1 MWAFSQKPFS
11 LKILK
16 LNLLVLNRS
25 STYGT
30 GHLGILSSSIIRR
43 TFIFSESKFSGDYCM
58 HAKPIST
65 YIDRNSQKKNV
76 LVSILKKSRF
86 IQEKDSKN
94 IEILTKYLWPKN
106 KEYRRRIIFSLLSL
120 GVAKIATIQV
130 PLLLSKL
137 IDTVGV
143 ISSSDISLSL
153 TNKLNALFLISSYGI
168 ARISSSGFNELRNAL
183 FSEVSQ
189 SACRDLSLKAF
200 HHFHNVS
207 NLSFIQ
213 RHKSGELLTI
223 ITRGFKSV
231 SKLLNIMIFQIIPT
245 AAEFLMVLGILLRK
259 VGSEV
264 ALITLVTMIA
274 YMDFTRRITHKR
286 TIYRKNMNTSE
297 QKSNGLLSDSLINAE
312 TLKYLNG
319 EKYIYDL
326 YSKYQE
332 IYKDSNVKVQTSL
345 AYLNFGQN
353 FIFTGGLLS
362 AILLTTN
369 KVLVGALPIGSIV
382 LVTSLLFQLSIPLNF
397 IGMIYRET
405 KLTLIDLGKLNEY
418 LTVNP
423 KKAKNSGENQ
433 IKFSDSN
440 IKILDLYKE
449 VVKKKISSS
458 SEKDFIKLENVSF
471 NFPSTFGHEHT
482 YLETSDSTEDL
493 ILSNL
498 SLDIPL
504 GKKMGLVGSSGSG
517 KTTLAK
523 LIYRIFD
530 PKSGKIRIFGKG
542 IEEFEI
548 QEYRNCFSVLPQ
560 EVLLLNMSIIDN
572 LKIANSCTTLD
583 EITSACKLAGVHENI
598 LKMKKGY
605 ETVVGERGCSL
616 SGGEKQRLGFARML
630 IKKSPIWILD
640 EPTSAL
646 DLTNHNFMVKM
657 LSFLHIYSIS
667 NTNFTNLGDN
677 EDDMKSKYKDIFNL
691 IPYVKDKKEIKSIT
705 KLIEDIVKLPIT
717 IIVIAHRLSSI
728 RNFDSI
734 AYLEEGSVKEIGSHD
749 QLIEN
754 KMQYYQLWNKQHID
768 SILK

>member
-1 MWAFSQKPFS
+1 MWVFVQKAS
-11 LKILK
+11 NSKILK
-16 LNLLVLNRS
+16 LYPLLLNRS
-25 STYGT
+25 STCRINY
-30 GHLGILSSSIIRR
+30 LGGLASSLVRSR
-43 TFIFSESKFSGDYCM
+43 TFIFSDSKLSGCCM

-65 YIDRNSQKKNV
+65 YIDKSLSKENV
-76 LVSILKKSRF
+76 LVNILKKSRF

-106 KEYRRRIIFSLLSL
+106 KEYRRRIIFSLISL
-120 GVAKIATIQV
+120 GVAKLATIQV
-130 PLLLSKL
+130 PLLLSRL

-143 ISSSDISLSL
+143 ISSSDLSKSL
-153 TNKLNALFLISSYGI
+153 TSKLNCLLLISSYGI

-189 SACRDLSLKAF
+189 SACRDLSLNAF

-213 RHKSGELLTI
+213 RHRSGELLTI
-223 ITRGFKSV
+223 ITRGFKSI

-245 AAEFLMVLGILLRK
+245 TAEFLMVLGILLHK

-264 ALITLVTMIA
+264 ALITLATMIA
-274 YMDFTRRITHKR
+274 YMDFTRRVTHKR

-319 EKYIYDL
+319 EKHIYDL
-326 YSKYQE
+326 YSNYQE
-332 IYKDSNVKVQTSL
+332 IYKNSNVKVQTSL

-369 KVLVGALPIGSIV
+369 KVLAGKLPIGSIV

-405 KLTLIDLGKLNEY
+405 KLTLIDLSKLNEY
-418 LTVNP
+418 LAINP
-423 KKAKNSGENQ
+423 KRTKNSVEKQTKNLDSD
-433 IKFSDSN
+433 IKT
-440 IKILDLYKE
+440 LDLYKE
-449 VVKKKISSS
+449 LVRKETDLS
-458 SEKDFIKLENVSF
+458 SEKNSIQLENVSF
-471 NFPSTFGHEHT
+471 GFPSTVGNEHT
-482 YLETSDSTEDL
+482 YLEESDTSDDL
-493 ILSNL
+493 VLNDL
-498 SLDIPL
+498 SLEIPL
-504 GKKMGLVGSSGSG
+504 GKRMGLVGSSGSG

-523 LIYRIFD
+523 LIYRIFE
-530 PKSGKIRIFGKG
+530 PNSGKIRIFGKE
-542 IEEFEI
+542 IEELEI
-548 QEYRNCFSVLPQ
+548 KEYRNCFSVLPQ
-560 EVLLLNMSIIDN
+560 DVLLLNMSIIDN
-572 LKIANSCTTLD
+572 LKIANSNTTLD
-583 EITSACKLAGVHENI
+583 EIISACKLAGVHENI
-598 LKMKKGY
+598 LKMNRGY

-646 DLTNHNFMVKM
+646 DLTNHNFIIKM
-657 LSFLHIYSIS
+657 LSFLHGHSVSSTNSSDITDKD
-667 NTNFTNLGDN
+667 NTRF
-677 EDDMKSKYKDIFNL
+677 KYEDIFNL
-691 IPYVKDKKEIKSIT
+691 IPYLKNKKEVESVT
-705 KLIEDIVKLPIT
+705 KLIEEIVKLPIT
-717 IIVIAHRLSSI
+717 IILIAHRLSSV

-734 AYLEEGSVKEIGSHD
+734 AYLEEGTVKEVGNHD

-754 KMQYYQLWNKQHID
+754 KMQYYQLWNKQYIG

>member
-1 MWAFSQKPFS
+1 MWAFAQKSPN

-16 LNLLVLNRS
+16 LHPLVLNRS
-25 STYGT
+25 STYGI
-30 GHLGILSSSIIRR
+30 HCLGIFTPSLKRR
-43 TFIFSESKFSGDYCM
+43 RAFFFSDYKFSGSNCM
-58 HAKPIST
+58 HAKPLST
-65 YIDRNSQKKNV
+65 YKNKNLSKENV
-76 LVSILKKSRF
+76 LLSILKKSRF

-106 KEYRRRIIFSLLSL
+106 KEYKRRIIFSLLSL
-120 GVAKIATIQV
+120 GVAKFATIQV
-130 PLLLSKL
+130 PLLLSRL
-137 IDTVGV
+137 IDTVG
-143 ISSSDISLSL
+143 IFSSSDLSLSL
-153 TNKLNALFLISSYGI
+153 TNKLNVLFLISSYGI

-189 SACRDLSLKAF
+189 SACKDLSLKAF

-213 RHKSGELLTI
+213 SHKSGELLTI

-245 AAEFLMVLGILLRK
+245 TAEFLMVLGILLHK

-264 ALITLVTMIA
+264 ALITLATMVA

-319 EKYIYDL
+319 EKHIYDL

-332 IYKDSNVKVQTSL
+332 IYKNSNVKVQTSL

-362 AILLTTN
+362 AMLLTTN
-369 KVLVGALPIGSIV
+369 KVLAGTLPIGSIV
-382 LVTSLLFQLSIPLNF
+382 LVTSLLFQLAIPLNF
-397 IGMIYRET
+397 IGMIYRES
-405 KLTLIDLGKLNEY
+405 KLTLIDLSKLNEY
-418 LTVNP
+418 LTIKP
-423 KKAKNSGENQ
+423 KNASNFQKGKNKLN
-433 IKFSDSN
+433 SN
-440 IKILDLYKE
+440 IKILELYKE
-449 VVKKKISSS
+449 VIPKETDPS
-458 SEKDFIKLENVSF
+458 SEKNSIKLENVSF
-471 NFPSTFGHEHT
+471 GFPSTFGNEHT
-482 YLETSDSTEDL
+482 YIETSDASEDL
-493 ILSNL
+493 VLNDL
-498 SLDIPL
+498 SLEIPL
-504 GKKMGLVGSSGSG
+504 GKRMGLVGSSGSG

-523 LIYRIFD
+523 LIYRIFE
-530 PKSGKIRIFGKG
+530 PNSGKIRIFGKK
-542 IEEFEI
+542 IEDFELH
-548 QEYRNCFSVLPQ
+548 EYRNCFAVLPQ
-560 EVLLLNMSIIDN
+560 DVLLLNMSIIDN
-572 LKIANSCTTLD
+572 LKIANSKTTLD
-583 EITSACKLAGVHENI
+583 EIKSACKLAGIHENI
-598 LKMKKGY
+598 LKMKSGY
-605 ETVVGERGCSL
+605 ETIVGERGCSL

-646 DLTNHNFMVKM
+646 DLINHNFMVKI
-657 LSFLHIYSIS
+657 LSFLHGHSVSNSNSSNIS
-667 NTNFTNLGDN
+667 DK
-677 EDDMKSKYKDIFNL
+677 DDLRFKYKDIFSL
-691 IPYVKDKKEIKSIT
+691 IPYVRDKKEIESIT
-705 KLIEDIVKLPIT
+705 KLIDDIVKLPLT
-717 IIVIAHRLSSI
+717 IIVIAHRLSSV

-734 AYLEEGSVKEIGSHD
+734 AYLEEGSVKEVGNHE

>member
-1 MWAFSQKPFS
+1 MWAFTQKAS
-11 LKILK
+11 NLKILK
-16 LNLLVLNRS
+16 PHPFVLNRS
-25 STYGT
+25 NKY
-30 GHLGILSSSIIRR
+30 GILYLGVFATSIRGKR
-43 TFIFSESKFSGDYCM
+43 AFFSSESNFAQGNCM
-58 HAKPIST
+58 HAMATST
-65 YIDRNSQKKNV
+65 FKNKDLAKENK
-76 LVSILKKSRF
+76 LVNILKKSRF

-106 KEYRRRIIFSLLSL
+106 REYRKRIIFSLLSL
-120 GVAKIATIQV
+120 GVAKLATIQV
-130 PLLLSKL
+130 PLLLSRL
-137 IDTVGV
+137 IDSVGAV
-143 ISSSDISLSL
+143 SSSNLSLSL
-153 TNKLNALFLISSYGI
+153 TNKLNVLFLISSYGI

-189 SACRDLSLKAF
+189 SACKDLSLKAF

-213 RHKSGELLTI
+213 SHRSGELLTI

-245 AAEFLMVLGILLRK
+245 TAEFLMVLGILLHK

-264 ALITLVTMIA
+264 ALITLATMVA

-332 IYKDSNVKVQTSL
+332 IFKNSNVKVQTSL
-345 AYLNFGQN
+345 AFLNFGQN

-362 AILLTTN
+362 AMLITTN
-369 KVLVGALPIGSIV
+369 KVLAGTLPIGSIV
-382 LVTSLLFQLSIPLNF
+382 LVTSLLFQLAIPLNF
-397 IGMIYRET
+397 IGMIYRES
-405 KLTLIDLGKLNEY
+405 KLTLIDLSKLNEY
-418 LTVNP
+418 LTIKPKNSSSPQGRTIQLNP
-423 KKAKNSGENQ
+423 KTKV
-433 IKFSDSN
+433 
-440 IKILDLYKE
+440 LDFYKE
-449 VVKKKISSS
+449 MNLNGTGSS
-458 SEKDFIKLENVSF
+458 SEKNSIKLENVSF
-471 NFPSTFGHEHT
+471 GFPSTFGNEHT
-482 YLETSDSTEDL
+482 YIETSNSSDDL
-493 ILSNL
+493 VVNDL
-498 SLDIPL
+498 SLEIPL
-504 GKKMGLVGSSGSG
+504 GKRMGFVGSSGSG

-523 LIYRIFD
+523 LIYRIFE
-530 PKSGKIRIFGKG
+530 PNSGKIRIFGKE
-542 IEEFEI
+542 IEDYEI
-548 QEYRNCFSVLPQ
+548 NEYRNCFAVLPQ

-572 LKIANSCTTLD
+572 LKIANNNATLD
-583 EITSACKLAGVHENI
+583 EIKSACKLAGVHENI
-598 LKMKKGY
+598 LKMKNGY
-605 ETVVGERGCSL
+605 ETIVGERGCSL

-646 DLTNHNFMVKM
+646 DLINHNFMVKM
-657 LSFLHIYSIS
+657 LSFLHEYSLSTSNSVNIS
-667 NTNFTNLGDN
+667 DKYDLG
-677 EDDMKSKYKDIFNL
+677 SKYKDIFSL
-691 IPYVKDKKEIKSIT
+691 IPYVKDKKEIQSIK
-705 KLIEDIVKLPIT
+705 KLIDDIVKLPLT
-717 IIVIAHRLSSI
+717 IIVIAHRLSSV
-728 RNFDSI
+728 RNFDLI
-734 AYLEEGSVKEIGSHD
+734 AYLEEGNVKEVGNHD